1 MDKKLYEEFKEIL
14 RSELVPALGC
24 TEPGG
29 DSLRRSRSRKASKRR
44 DGLCR
49 DMVQRQYHKERQRR
63 DRPQFRRNERHRGSC
78 GFGDFG
84 RTK

>member
-24 TEPGG
+24 TEPG
-29 DSLRRSRSRKASKRR
+29 AIACAAAEA
-44 DGLCR
+44 GLCR